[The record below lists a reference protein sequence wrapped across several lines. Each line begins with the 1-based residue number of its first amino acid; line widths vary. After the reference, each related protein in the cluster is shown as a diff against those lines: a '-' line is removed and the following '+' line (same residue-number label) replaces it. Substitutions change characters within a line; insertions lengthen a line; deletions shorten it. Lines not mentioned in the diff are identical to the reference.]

1 MTDPHVECPNEL
13 LSLLCIYPTI
23 QVPYC
28 LFSAV
33 VVLVGDELFI
43 VANLQDCKEGE
54 GQVNLS
60 STRRAVLYRQHLQHL
75 YDFALQDS
83 TVQGS
88 LLLIQYP

>member
-1 MTDPHVECPNEL
+1 MY
-13 LSLLCIYPTI
+13 LSDHT
-23 QVPYC
+23 VPYC

-33 VVLVGDELFI
+33 VVLVGDELLLI

-54 GQVNLS
+54 GQMNLS